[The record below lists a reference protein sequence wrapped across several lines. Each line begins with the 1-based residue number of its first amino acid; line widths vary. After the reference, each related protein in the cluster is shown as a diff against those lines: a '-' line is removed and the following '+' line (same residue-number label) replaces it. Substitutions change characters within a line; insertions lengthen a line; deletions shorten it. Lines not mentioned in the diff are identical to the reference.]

1 MYGWGYNSYGQLG
14 INSTATCY
22 SPVKM
27 QKISD
32 IIQISAGE
40 NYLVMLDANGSV
52 WSVGYNGSGQFG
64 LNNTSNYYLPQKNVI
79 RRWKQNINKY

>member
-1 MYGWGYNSYGQLG
+1 
-14 INSTATCY
+14 
-22 SPVKM
+22 
-27 QKISD
+27 
-32 IIQISAGE
+32 
-40 NYLVMLDANGSV
+40 MLDANGSV